1 MFKTQSVPGMDG
13 LIHKDQNKLLTK
25 EFVVKDKY
33 KITFKAHSLDKK
45 QSINEADIEYDQ
57 GYLKNM
63 MK

>member
-25 EFVVKDKY
+25 ELVVKDKY

-45 QSINEADIEYDQ
+45 QSINEVDIEYDQ